1 MVGATANIASTFNQ
15 PIFVLYVAA
24 THHYQYQGHVGM
36 RDEYASIGFAT
47 AKLPIL
53 GDFIA

>member
-1 MVGATANIASTFNQ
+1 
-15 PIFVLYVAA
+15 
-24 THHYQYQGHVGM
+24 M

-53 GDFIA
+53 GDFIAWDFFGCVFSEIETTDSSKYCS